1 MQYDE
6 SNMGLD
12 PALKRYFKKIINS
25 FSFFLMWMLAV
36 STAGFY
42 FDLAIVHGGL
52 RWHNM
57 VFYITSFLLLL
68 LFLRFLYRTWRE
80 EL

>member
-25 FSFFLMWMLAV
+25 FSFFLMWMLIV

-42 FDLAIVHGGL
+42 FELATVNGSL
-52 RWHNM
+52 RWYNIA
-57 VFYITSFLLLL
+57 FYVTAFLLLV
-68 LFLRFLYRTWRE
+68 LFLRYLYKTWRE
-80 EL
+80 

>member
-25 FSFFLMWMLAV
+25 FSFFLMWMLSV

-42 FDLAIVHGGL
+42 FRLATVEGSM
-52 RWHNM
+52 RWYNIA
-57 VFYITSFLLLL
+57 FYVTAFLLLL

-80 EL
+80 

>member
-12 PALKRYFKKIINS
+12 PEVKRYFKKIINS

-42 FDLAIVHGGL
+42 FDLATVHGSMQ
-52 RWHNM
+52 WYNIA
-57 VFYITSFLLLL
+57 FYVTAFLLLL
-68 LFLRFLYRTWRE
+68 LFLRFMYKTWKD
-80 EL
+80 